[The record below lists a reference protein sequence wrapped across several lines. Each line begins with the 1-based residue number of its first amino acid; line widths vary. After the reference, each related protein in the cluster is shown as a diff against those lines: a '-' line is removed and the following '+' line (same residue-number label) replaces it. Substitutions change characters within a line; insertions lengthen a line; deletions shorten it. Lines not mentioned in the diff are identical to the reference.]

1 MTNRSPILHS
11 QEIVRPKKPPACDS
25 CKAKRVLCHPT
36 IDGSPCPRCF
46 EKSTKCTTTPAA
58 RGRPPKPNL
67 GTGQTGTPEPLSAS
81 VTTSESPPEDP
92 ETSAALNPTLP
103 ARLKLSPRLVHHLF
117 DCVTHLPIYSHPML
131 LGDDLRQT
139 LSVVSWQI
147 LQLPPQLK
155 VLAHC
160 VAALS
165 ASISFDHAIIGPGS
179 KPASL
184 ADRSVFIPG
193 ADLRDYG
200 VRRTPMYRAL
210 CAEAL
215 RLASEVGVYLE
226 PSEANAAS
234 CFILQLLANDKEATS
249 RPWAVAYFSHI
260 RALYDSSPNMRT
272 HNAAFWTGFLLMDVM
287 ETTLRRQPILVSH
300 HDQLLLTGKDV
311 VSLENLFGSIQSMMR
326 VRKEQPLIPFTAMR
340 PYMFHV
346 TRLARELYET
356 ITGDF
361 ARRHPLDEG
370 AITEFIVSLNQLH
383 SIRSLAFD
391 QEEQVCPGDSLVGPA
406 DHRRQG
412 VHLNFHSCAY
422 IMAFSRA
429 TLVLALHRE
438 LVRRLVLSPP
448 LPITAPPAEHWRAER
463 LALLRRQVG
472 EMADSTVDDIARSL
486 RFLPSLPHIAH
497 TNRGAVLGW
506 AEFCLEEAD
515 AQRRVTPER
524 AATIEIIS
532 EALKLI
538 GYSWPLPTRL
548 IERLDAYVAMHRSS
562 SANPLSFSSFST
574 FSEDSMFVDMFSTP
588 LDNNWMFTA
597 PSTTGNES
605 ENEVVFPLGY
615 GYGYGGTGF

>member
-11 QEIVRPKKPPACDS
+11 QEIFRPKKPPACDS

-36 IDGSPCPRCF
+36 TDRSPCPRCL
-46 EKSTKCTTTPAA
+46 EKGTNCTTTPAA

-67 GTGQTGTPEPLSAS
+67 GTGHTGTPEPLSAS

-92 ETSAALNPTLP
+92 ETSAALNPTLS

-117 DCVTHLPIYSHPML
+117 DCIHPML

-165 ASISFDHAIIGPGS
+165 ASISFDHAIIGPGP

-184 ADRSVFIPG
+184 ADRSIFIPG

-215 RLASEVGVYLE
+215 QLASEVGIYLE

-234 CFILQLLANDKEATS
+234 CFILQLLENDKEATS
-249 RPWAVAYFSHI
+249 RPWAVAFFSHI

-272 HNAAFWTGFLLMDVM
+272 HNAAFWTGFLLMEVM
-287 ETTLRRQPILVSH
+287 ETTLQRQPILVSH
-300 HDQLLLTGKDV
+300 HDQLLFTGKDIV
-311 VSLENLFGSIQSMMR
+311 PLENLFGSIQSMMQ
-326 VRKEQPLIPFTAMR
+326 VRKEQPLIPFAAMKPCELLRYSTAF
-340 PYMFHV
+340 PQTV
-346 TRLARELYET
+346 SIDSTP
-356 ITGDF
+356 DF
-361 ARRHPLDEG
+361 ARRHPLDEC
-370 AITEFIVSLNQLH
+370 AIMEFIASLNHLY
-383 SIRSLAFD
+383 SISSLAFD

-448 LPITAPPAEHWRAER
+448 LPITAPPAEHWKAER

-497 TNRGAVLGW
+497 MNRGAVLGW
-506 AEFCLEEAD
+506 AEFCLDEAD
-515 AQRRVTPER
+515 AQGRVTPER
-524 AATIEIIS
+524 AATIETIS

-548 IERLDAYVAMHRSS
+548 IGRLDAYVATHRST
-562 SANPLSFSSFST
+562 SANPLSFST
-574 FSEDSMFVDMFSTP
+574 FSEDSMFLDMLPTS
-588 LDNNWMFTA
+588 LNSNWMPVFTA
-597 PSTTGNES
+597 LSAMGNET
-605 ENEVVFPLGY
+605 ENGVVFPLAGY
-615 GYGYGGTGF
+615 GYGYGGTAF